1 MDVLKVKERIE
12 QYESEGSAC
21 VYLYTKSA
29 GKITLLFDWGLYEL
43 SFDCDT
49 YDNTLNV
56 YFTDDGG
63 NKELAFNVSCGDIG
77 VISKFNIWPDRTF
90 RTINPENTHAKNL
103 KLISGSYF

>member
-1 MDVLKVKERIE
+1 MDVLKAKERIE
-12 QYESEGSAC
+12 QYKNEGCAC

-29 GKITLLFDWGLYEL
+29 GKITLLFDWELYEL

-49 YDNTLNV
+49 DDNILNV

-77 VISKFNIWPDRTF
+77 VISKFNI
-90 RTINPENTHAKNL
+90 
-103 KLISGSYF
+103 